1 MVKELK
7 HVFFDLDHTLWDFER
22 NSTIA
27 FSEIFKKNK
36 IELEVEVF
44 LKNYI
49 PINNFYW
56 AKYRNNQVS
65 KEALRFG
72 RLHDTFQELNYS
84 VSKNIIDTLSDDYI
98 TYLPKNNFLFADAHS
113 TLNYLQQKYY
123 LHVITNGFSEVQNL
137 KIINSKINHYF
148 KTITTSEEAGVKKP
162 HPEIFEY
169 ALKKAK
175 ASSQQSLMIGDNLEA
190 DILGAENYGIKA
202 ILYDDQGVINYSG
215 TKIKNLKQLLE
226 II

>member
-1 MVKELK
+1 MFKELK
-7 HVFFDLDHTLWDFER
+7 HVFFDLDHTLWDFEK
-22 NSTIA
+22 NSALA
-27 FSEIFKKNK
+27 FSEIFKKNN
-36 IELEVEVF
+36 IELAVETF
-44 LKNYI
+44 LENYI

-56 AKYRNNQVS
+56 SKYRNNQVS

-72 RLHDTFQELNYS
+72 RLNDTFQELNFS
-84 VSKNIIDTLSDDYI
+84 VSKEIIDALSEDYI

-113 TLNYLQQKYY
+113 TLNNLQQKYC

-137 KIINSKINHYF
+137 KLTNSKINHYF

-169 ALKKAK
+169 ALNKAS

-190 DILGAENYGIKA
+190 DILGAENYGIKS
-202 ILYDDQGVINYSG
+202 ILYDNQNVINYSG
-215 TKIKNLKQLLE
+215 KKIKNLKQLLE